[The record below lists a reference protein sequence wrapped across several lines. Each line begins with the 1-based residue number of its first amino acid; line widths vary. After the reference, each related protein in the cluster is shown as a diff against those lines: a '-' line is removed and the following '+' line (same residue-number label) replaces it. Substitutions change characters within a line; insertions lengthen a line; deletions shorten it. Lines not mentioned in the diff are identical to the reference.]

1 LPLLFSIFPTP
12 WPLSI
17 LRRRRLYGASNN
29 QIARKDDML
38 DEQID
43 HLLTTAIRNG
53 GLTPEQIARI
63 VDFRLFGNRRGYLL
77 LEDLPIGDIPAT
89 PQSRDALGKPD
100 QRSEHLLLQA
110 TALLG
115 EPIGYRQES
124 DGSLVNN
131 FFPQRAQARAATSDS
146 FDTELDLHTENA
158 FHAVLPDYLVLLCL
172 RQDPAAEAVTYIA
185 SVDTLLE
192 RLNYEEQ
199 AFFLR
204 EPYNFLS
211 DYGPEGKNQ
220 RIDIDRHQTVLYGDP
235 DRPFM
240 RLDPQFM
247 LAFSDHSRARLEH
260 LRAVAWEV
268 AEPVRLCTGDLL
280 IIDNRR
286 TAHARSPFSATF
298 DGTDR
303 WMQRAFAIGSA
314 NLYTERLG
322 RRSRAYDLVTE
333 L

>member
-29 QIARKDDML
+29 QIAGKDDML

-211 DYGPEGKNQ
+211 DYGPRGQEPAH
-220 RIDIDRHQTVLYGDP
+220 RH
-235 DRPFM
+235 RP
-240 RLDPQFM
+240 P
-247 LAFSDHSRARLEH
+247 SD
-260 LRAVAWEV
+260 RAVRRPRQAV
-268 AEPVRLCTGDLL
+268 YAPGPAVHAGLQRSFARPAET
-280 IIDNRR
+280 
-286 TAHARSPFSATF
+286 SA
-298 DGTDR
+298 G
-303 WMQRAFAIGSA
+303 GG
-314 NLYTERLG
+314 LGG
-322 RRSRAYDLVTE
+322 RRAGAPVHWRPADHRQPPHRPRAQPVQRDL
-333 L
+333 